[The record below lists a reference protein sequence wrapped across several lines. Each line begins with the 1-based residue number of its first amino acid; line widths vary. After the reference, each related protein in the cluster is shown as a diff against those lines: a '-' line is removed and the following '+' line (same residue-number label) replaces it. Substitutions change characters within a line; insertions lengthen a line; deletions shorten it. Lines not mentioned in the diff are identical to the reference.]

1 MKSLNKLWIFGDSF
15 SKGLVLVDDGHQ
27 FYHYK
32 GKEKFIWSTLLADVY
47 GFEEMDQELNGISND
62 MIFDIIKSVYSSI
75 KPNDK
80 VVIGLT
86 KIPRLGMYSP
96 SSELKLH
103 YNKTPLRDTTADKIP
118 GVNFG
123 HQWLRYIRDNME
135 DAHQDTLDT
144 FLFIKK
150 ALADKFVKCIVWEP
164 DLHTKF
170 KTIREE
176 CDINDGHWGLQG
188 HADMAKYIIN
198 EFKQGS

>member
-1 MKSLNKLWIFGDSF
+1 
-15 SKGLVLVDDGHQ
+15 
-27 FYHYK
+27 
-32 GKEKFIWSTLLADVY
+32 
-47 GFEEMDQELNGISND
+47 
-62 MIFDIIKSVYSSI
+62 
-75 KPNDK
+75 
-80 VVIGLT
+80 
-86 KIPRLGMYSP
+86 
-96 SSELKLH
+96 
-103 YNKTPLRDTTADKIP
+103 
-118 GVNFG
+118 
-123 HQWLRYIRDNME
+123 ME